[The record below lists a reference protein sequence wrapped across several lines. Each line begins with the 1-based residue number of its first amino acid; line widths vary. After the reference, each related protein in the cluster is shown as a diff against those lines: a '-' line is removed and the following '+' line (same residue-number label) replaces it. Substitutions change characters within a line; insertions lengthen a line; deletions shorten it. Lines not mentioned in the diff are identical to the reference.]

1 MNDSKRRI
9 MGTDIDWT
17 GIWETNYGKVELQQT
32 RNIAPGSY
40 KYGSVLQVLQ
50 RKVAEASAFK

>member
-32 RNIAPGSY
+32 RNIAPRSY

-50 RKVAEASAFK
+50 RKVAEACAFK